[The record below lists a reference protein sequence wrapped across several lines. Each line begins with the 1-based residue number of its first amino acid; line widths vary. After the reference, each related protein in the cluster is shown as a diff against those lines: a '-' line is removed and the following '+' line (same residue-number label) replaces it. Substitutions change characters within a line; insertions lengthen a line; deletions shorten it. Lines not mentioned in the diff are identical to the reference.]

1 MAFPTL
7 ELVPLFLL
15 FLHVSSSCA
24 FVEKF
29 NGNKHQLP
37 KKEIR
42 PDLHDIVDQQDKTQ
56 LKIQLHVGDKDSGFL
71 AVQDMI
77 VQLGGR
83 YSENEEERVELPG
96 NKGINSR
103 YSSGG
108 CRLDVVS
115 KGTYVNMKGLQHISC
130 DMGCWEMCWA
140 RGRPAGT
147 LCMAFHLPQTYTRNQ
162 AVLPSGD
169 MYLTFPVWTKEGLK
183 YGQKAKQEVLDEI
196 ELYNQK
202 WNEELDKY
210 EMTENPIMRAI
221 HERNAHIY
229 ATKCD
234 DLYDYSLDTI
244 PEDSQCSK
252 LQEDLLLSNRGS
264 IWKKDGKNDILL
276 GHAVAAPFQGGASLS
291 SYSSGNLKP

>member
-1 MAFPTL
+1 MTFLGAK
-7 ELVPLFLL
+7 LVPLFML

-29 NGNKHQLP
+29 NGKKHHLP

-42 PDLHDIVDQQDKTQ
+42 PDLYDVVDQQDNTQ

-71 AVQDMI
+71 AVQNMI

-83 YSENEEERVELPG
+83 YDENEEERVELPG
-96 NKGINSR
+96 NRGFNSQ

-108 CRLDVVS
+108 RRLNVVS
-115 KGTYVNMKGLQHISC
+115 KGTYVNMKGLQHIAC
-130 DMGCWEMCWA
+130 DMGCWGMYWA

-162 AVLPSGD
+162 AVLPRGD
-169 MYLTFPVWTKEGLK
+169 MYLTFPVWTEEGLK
-183 YGQKAKQEVLDEI
+183 YGQKAKQEALDEI
-196 ELYNQK
+196 ELYTQK

-210 EMTENPIMRAI
+210 EMTDNPIMKAI

-234 DLYDYSLDTI
+234 NLYDYSLDTI
-244 PEDSQCSK
+244 PENNQCLK

-264 IWKKDGKNDILL
+264 IWKIEGKDDILL
-276 GHAVAAPFQGGASLS
+276 GHAVATLFQEWASLS
-291 SYSSGNLKP
+291 SYSSGNLRP